1 MAYWNI
7 RIFLH
12 QLWVQN
18 KFRLTIIKFKVL
30 DAINEYENTTFDRD
44 LCTFIGYRLSNDE
57 FSTTAGNRKPV
68 SLPSQIE
75 VPLNFTLKAKGGEK
89 AKEGQENKS
98 ITVDVTVQQGEGG
111 SPTKIPVTA
120 MVPNNTKMQDVQ
132 LCSSMKEGKESCQT
146 LKDLMP
152 KAESQ
157 SSSGPS
163 KESKSSSSN
172 STDKNNE

>member
-1 MAYWNI
+1 MNIQALVAVATFALSLVIAY
-7 RIFLH
+7 
-12 QLWVQN
+12 
-18 KFRLTIIKFKVL
+18 
-30 DAINEYENTTFDRD
+30 
-44 LCTFIGYRLSNDE
+44 
-57 FSTTAGNRKPV
+57 PMM
-68 SLPSQIE
+68 SLAQSSSESQIE

-89 AKEGQENKS
+89 AKEGQENKT

-157 SSSGPS
+157 SSSGSS

>member
-1 MAYWNI
+1 MKTILLIATFALSLAIAYPMMS
-7 RIFLH
+7 LA
-12 QLWVQN
+12 QQPE
-18 KFRLTIIKFKVL
+18 T
-30 DAINEYENTTFDRD
+30 
-44 LCTFIGYRLSNDE
+44 
-57 FSTTAGNRKPV
+57 GNQ
-68 SLPSQIE
+68 SSSPSQIE

-98 ITVDVTVQQGEGG
+98 ITVNVNIQQGEGG

-152 KAESQ
+152 KSENQ
-157 SSSGPS
+157 SSSGSS
-163 KESKSSSSN
+163 KESKSSDSN
-172 STDKNNE
+172 STDKNNK

>member
-1 MAYWNI
+1 MQLMNMKTLLLIATFAISLVIAYPVMS
-7 RIFLH
+7 LA
-12 QLWVQN
+12 QQPE
-18 KFRLTIIKFKVL
+18 T
-30 DAINEYENTTFDRD
+30 
-44 LCTFIGYRLSNDE
+44 
-57 FSTTAGNRKPV
+57 GNQ
-68 SLPSQIE
+68 SSSPSQIE
-75 VPLNFTLKAKGGEK
+75 VPLNFTLKTKSGEK

-98 ITVDVTVQQGEGG
+98 ITVDVTIQQGEGG

-157 SSSGPS
+157 PSSGSS
-163 KESKSSSSN
+163 KEPKSSSSN
-172 STDKNNE
+172 STDKNN

>member
-1 MAYWNI
+1 M
-7 RIFLH
+7 
-12 QLWVQN
+12 
-18 KFRLTIIKFKVL
+18 
-30 DAINEYENTTFDRD
+30 
-44 LCTFIGYRLSNDE
+44 
-57 FSTTAGNRKPV
+57 
-68 SLPSQIE
+68 
-75 VPLNFTLKAKGGEK
+75 NFTLKAKGGEK

-157 SSSGPS
+157 SSSGSS
-163 KESKSSSSN
+163 KESKSSNSN